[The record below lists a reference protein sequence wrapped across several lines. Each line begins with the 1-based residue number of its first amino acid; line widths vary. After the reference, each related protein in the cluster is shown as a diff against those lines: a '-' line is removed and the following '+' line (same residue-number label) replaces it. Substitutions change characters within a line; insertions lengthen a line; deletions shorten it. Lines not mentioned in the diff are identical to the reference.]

1 LLQHTRYAG
10 ATAGAPFRGAWHC
23 LAETVQTEGVL
34 ALQRGWLA
42 LFARNAPMSTATLVL
57 WEALRKQADVFWPQ

>member
-1 LLQHTRYAG
+1 MCTK
-10 ATAGAPFRGAWHC
+10 
-23 LAETVQTEGVL
+23 TVRTEGVF

-42 LFARNAPMSTATLVL
+42 LFARKSAPMSTATLVL